1 MNGIRSSENNLGLRQ
16 RHRRNI
22 TPEVNSLGGAQ
33 GNGSNIART
42 LSTSASGSSA
52 AATEAVAEV
61 GKTLADIPK
70 DQLDYISSFLS
81 HDSNKLFK
89 PISKT
94 FRAANSATHLTV
106 KPHTHMLDYKLPYY
120 KTLSMIKTLTLKG
133 CDVENIDFTLFTQLE
148 EIYLSGA
155 KNLALAQ
162 ISQLPTTLK
171 ILDLSDCDISG
182 INFTHVTQLESIKI
196 LDLKGSNVAN
206 INFTR
211 FTQLE
216 EINLWNTKN
225 QTPNQISQL
234 PPTLKKIDLKFC
246 NIADVDFSRFRQLE
260 EII

>member
-1 MNGIRSSENNLGLRQ
+1 MNGIRSSENNLGLGLGLRQ
-16 RHRRNI
+16 KHRRNI

-52 AATEAVAEV
+52 AATEAVAEI

-120 KTLSMIKTLTLKG
+120 KTPSMIKTLTLKG
-133 CDVENIDFTLFTQLE
+133 CDVEYIDFSQFKQLE
-148 EIYLSGA
+148 EIKLYNA
-155 KNLALAQ
+155 RNLTPDQ
-162 ISQLPTTLK
+162 IRQLPPTLK
-171 ILDLSDCDISG
+171 ILDLSGCNVTG
-182 INFTHVTQLESIKI
+182 INFS
-196 LDLKGSNVAN
+196 
-206 INFTR
+206 R

-216 EINLWNTKN
+216 
-225 QTPNQISQL
+225 
-234 PPTLKKIDLKFC
+234 D
-246 NIADVDFSRFRQLE
+246 
-260 EII
+260 II